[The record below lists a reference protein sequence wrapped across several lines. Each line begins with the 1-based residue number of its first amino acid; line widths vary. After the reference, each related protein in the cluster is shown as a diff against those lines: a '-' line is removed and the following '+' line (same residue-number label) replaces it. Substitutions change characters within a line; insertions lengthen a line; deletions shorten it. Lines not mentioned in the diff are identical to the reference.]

1 MVECL
6 NKEMG
11 GERHP
16 NPREGIHR
24 VESGFGGR
32 KGRRGGGEREGQQ
45 DEVLTGEGWKGKGGD
60 GGHDDDGPFELAV
73 GEEGMTNR
81 GWMSNPPRSSVY
93 ATRASVCPEM
103 EGKRWRGVGPSCP
116 CLSSLLAPS
125 PG

>member
-1 MVECL
+1 MLRADLGAE
-6 NKEMG
+6 K
-11 GERHP
+11 GE
-16 NPREGIHR
+16 E
-24 VESGFGGR
+24 
-32 KGRRGGGEREGQQ
+32 GGGEREGQQ

-103 EGKRWRGVGPSCP
+103 EGKRWRGAGPSCP
-116 CLSSLLAPS
+116 CLSSLLAPGTLS
-125 PG
+125 RLRLSNLSLCSCIASLCCVY